1 MNSRLPRYPV
11 FAALLL
17 VPLLFGGCFGFRH
30 NSGRQ
35 HQTSSVVQFLY
46 PDQTQPFV
54 QPSIPT
60 LRLPLRVGI
69 AFVPPATTKYGYF
82 GSDMS
87 FPESRKA
94 DLLRQVAKEFR
105 SLPFVEGIEI
115 VPTTYLRPGGGF
127 ENLEQLQNM
136 LGVDVVV
143 LIAYDQAQ
151 ITNDTAW
158 TLAYWTI
165 VGAYVVEAQKNE
177 TYTLME
183 AVVYDIR
190 SRKLLF
196 RAPGTNKGKGYS
208 TLVRT
213 SEELRHDSANSFDAA
228 AQDLTNNL
236 KTELEAFK
244 VRIKEAP
251 EEVHIEHKPGYSGAG
266 YIDGLFVIFSAV
278 VLLGPLIVSRLVTP
292 RRGSRPPASAPRPPV
307 GSATR
312 GARDAAPCL
321 RTSGRWPIR
330 APHSPGR
337 GDYRQ
342 C

>member
-1 MNSRLPRYPV
+1 MHSTPPRLPV
-11 FAALLL
+11 LAVLSATVLLL
-17 VPLLFGGCFGFRH
+17 GGCYGFH
-30 NSGRQ
+30 NESKQ
-35 HQTSSVVQFLY
+35 HQSSSVVQFLY

-69 AFVPPATTKYGYF
+69 AFVPPPNSKYGYF
-82 GSDMS
+82 NCDVV
-87 FPESRKA
+87 FPESKKTE
-94 DLLRQVAKEFR
+94 LLRQVSKEFR
-105 SLPFVEGIEI
+105 ELPFVESIEI

-127 ENLEQLQNM
+127 ENLDQLRGL

-151 ITNDTAW
+151 VTADTAW

-196 RAPGTNKGKGYS
+196 RAPGTHHVKGYA

-213 SEELRHDSANSFDAA
+213 TDELRHDSLNGFDGAA
-228 AQDLTNNL
+228 KDLTINL

-244 VRIKEAP
+244 LRIKEAP
-251 EEVHIEHKPGYSGAG
+251 EEVRIEHKPGYSGAG
-266 YIDGLFVIFSAV
+266 AIDRLFAIFSAALLIGP
-278 VLLGPLIVSRLVTP
+278 VLLSRFARPTQVPPPPTSTP
-292 RRGSRPPASAPRPPV
+292 RRPAENGTRAARGPAPYSRTNGQWPTPAR
-307 GSATR
+307 R
-312 GARDAAPCL
+312 
-321 RTSGRWPIR
+321 
-330 APHSPGR
+330 SPDR
-337 GDYRQ
+337 EDYRQ